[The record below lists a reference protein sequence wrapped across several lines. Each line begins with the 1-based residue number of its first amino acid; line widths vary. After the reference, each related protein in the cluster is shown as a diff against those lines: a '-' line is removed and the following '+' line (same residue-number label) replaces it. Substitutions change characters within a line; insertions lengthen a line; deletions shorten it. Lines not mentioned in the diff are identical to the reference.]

1 MIREFFMQ
9 TERIGFSKW
18 QEGDLTLAE
27 TLWGNQQVTQYICA
41 SGKFSAQD
49 IKNRLSKE
57 ITTGKT
63 QNMEYWPIF
72 EISTNEFIGCCGL
85 RPYKGKEYETGIHL
99 LPEFWGKG
107 YASEALT
114 AVIQYAFTMLDA
126 EKLFAGDNPKNINSR
141 RLLNRL
147 GFIYIGDEFY
157 APTGLYHPS
166 YELKNNKK
174 S

>member
-1 MIREFFMQ
+1 MVREFFMQ

-41 SGKFSAQD
+41 GGTFSMQD

-57 ITTGKT
+57 ITNGKT

-72 EISTNEFIGCCGL
+72 EIITNEFIGCCGL
-85 RPYKGKEYETGIHL
+85 RPYKEKEFETGVHL
-99 LPEFWGKG
+99 LPGFWGKG

-114 AVIQYAFTMLDA
+114 AVIKYAFTMLEA
-126 EKLFAGDNPKNINSR
+126 EKLFAGHNPKNTNSR

-147 GFIYIGDEFY
+147 GFTYIGDEFY

-166 YELKNNKK
+166 YELKNNRKP
-174 S
+174 